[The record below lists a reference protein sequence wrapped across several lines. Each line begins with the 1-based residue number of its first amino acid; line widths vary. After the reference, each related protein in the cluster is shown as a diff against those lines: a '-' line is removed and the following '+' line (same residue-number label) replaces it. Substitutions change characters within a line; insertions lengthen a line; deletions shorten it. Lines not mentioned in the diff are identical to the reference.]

1 MTGDDPTR
9 QRPSRSEPRTES
21 GTEPAPA
28 PAPARAHPLLEDLV
42 HGSLD
47 PGYAQAAARRAG
59 RPAARQW
66 WETPAVALGC
76 LLAGFLLVV
85 GYVHT
90 HRTAPQSQHV
100 QDELAGRVRA
110 VQAAD
115 ESLTRR
121 AAALDRQLAAARSQ
135 ALPAGGALAQR
146 LTRVEAGSGL
156 LAVTGPGLVVTLTEP
171 PPASPSTAAGRAGT
185 VPLSQTNIL
194 TDRDIRSVVNEL
206 WHDGAEAIAVNGIR
220 LTPTSAI
227 RFAGQAVLVDFR
239 SITSPYR
246 IEAIGNADDLA
257 TGFAQSDVASRYKT
271 LSGADGIGFTFTGSD
286 GLSLPAGS
294 PETLRY
300 AQAGR

>member
-1 MTGDDPTR
+1 MTGGEPTR
-9 QRPSRSEPRTES
+9 QRPPSPTA
-21 GTEPAPA
+21 APTA
-28 PAPARAHPLLEDLV
+28 SPTASPTAARAHPLLEELV

-59 RPAARQW
+59 RPAARRW
-66 WETPAVALGC
+66 WEKPAVALGC
-76 LLAGFLLVV
+76 LLAGFVLVV
-85 GYVHT
+85 AYVHT

-121 AAALDRQLAAARSQ
+121 AAALDQRLAAVRSQ
-135 ALPAGGALAQR
+135 ALPAGGSLAQR
-146 LTRVEAGSGL
+146 LTRVEAGSGV

-185 VPLSQTNIL
+185 VPIGQTNIL

-239 SITSPYR
+239 SIASPYR

-257 TGFAQSDVASRYKT
+257 TTFAQSDVASRYKT
-271 LSGADGIGFTFTGSD
+271 LSGADGIGFTFAGSD
-286 GLSLPAGS
+286 RLSLPAGS
-294 PETLRY
+294 PQTLRY
-300 AQAGR
+300 ARAGR